1 MLTQLVPKQEK
12 ECLLAMSAAQQTLY
26 IERLRLAST
35 ALHPSAAAAGAP
47 GRAPRRSSRAAP
59 SQTAAS
65 HFAELRKA
73 ANHPLLL
80 RSHYTDAM
88 IEQIAR
94 AAHAAHVYGEQ
105 ASLAQVRAELS
116 SASDFRLHTVCA
128 ELAESSQVRQG
139 GLQGLM
145 LPNEV
150 IVDSAKMREL
160 RRLLPE
166 LKESG
171 HRCLIF
177 SQVRARALALMTLLI
192 ASLISHSHSRCSTCS
207 STCSDDTPDC
217 LPHLPQSLEMLDLLE
232 HLLGPSGLRLLYCRL
247 DGGTAVAERQAMID
261 KFQVADSKIFAF
273 LLSTRAG
280 GQGINLTAAD
290 TVILHDLDWNPQL
303 DRQAVDRAHRLGQR
317 RAVTVY
323 KLVTASTVEESIVQ
337 LQHRKRIL
345 GNAVLDE
352 AAPSPSGGGGA
363 AAMAAANADAAQGA
377 ESDDEVQLL
386 SDQDDAEVGR
396 DIGGSAQLNSSTM
409 NALLVH
415 ALGLAT
421 K

>member
-1 MLTQLVPKQEK
+1 
-12 ECLLAMSAAQQTLY
+12 
-26 IERLRLAST
+26 
-35 ALHPSAAAAGAP
+35 
-47 GRAPRRSSRAAP
+47 
-59 SQTAAS
+59 
-65 HFAELRKA
+65 
-73 ANHPLLL
+73 
-80 RSHYTDAM
+80 
-88 IEQIAR
+88 
-94 AAHAAHVYGEQ
+94 
-105 ASLAQVRAELS
+105 
-116 SASDFRLHTVCA
+116 
-128 ELAESSQVRQG
+128 
-139 GLQGLM
+139 
-145 LPNEV
+145 
-150 IVDSAKMREL
+150 
-160 RRLLPE
+160 
-166 LKESG
+166 
-171 HRCLIF
+171 
-177 SQVRARALALMTLLI
+177 
-192 ASLISHSHSRCSTCS
+192 
-207 STCSDDTPDC
+207 
-217 LPHLPQSLEMLDLLE
+217 MLDLLE
-232 HLLGPSGLRLLYCRL
+232 HLLGPSGLRLHYCRL
-247 DGGTAVAERQAMID
+247 DGGTPVAERQVMID
-261 KFQVADSKIFAF
+261 KFQAADSKIFAF

-386 SDQDDAEVGR
+386 SAQDDAEVGR

>member
-1 MLTQLVPKQEK
+1 
-12 ECLLAMSAAQQTLY
+12 MSSAQQTLY
-26 IERLRLAST
+26 IERLRLASIAST

-47 GRAPRRSSRAAP
+47 RRSNRAVP

-128 ELAESSQVRQG
+128 ELAESSQVRLG

-166 LKESG
+166 LKEGG

-177 SQVRARALALMTLLI
+177 SQVCALSFGIAMERDGVRPSAL
-192 ASLISHSHSRCSTCS
+192 
-207 STCSDDTPDC
+207 
-217 LPHLPQSLEMLDLLE
+217 LPQSLEMLDLLK
-232 HLLGPSGLRLLYCRL
+232 HLL
-247 DGGTAVAERQAMID
+247 
-261 KFQVADSKIFAF
+261 
-273 LLSTRAG
+273 
-280 GQGINLTAAD
+280 
-290 TVILHDLDWNPQL
+290 
-303 DRQAVDRAHRLGQR
+303 
-317 RAVTVY
+317 
-323 KLVTASTVEESIVQ
+323 
-337 LQHRKRIL
+337 
-345 GNAVLDE
+345 
-352 AAPSPSGGGGA
+352 
-363 AAMAAANADAAQGA
+363 
-377 ESDDEVQLL
+377 
-386 SDQDDAEVGR
+386 
-396 DIGGSAQLNSSTM
+396 
-409 NALLVH
+409 
-415 ALGLAT
+415 
-421 K
+421 

>member
-1 MLTQLVPKQEK
+1 MPKQEK

-128 ELAESSQVRQG
+128 ELAESSQVRLG

-166 LKESG
+166 LKEGG

-177 SQVRARALALMTLLI
+177 SQVCALSSDCDGARWSATECAPPTVTRDARPARALALMTLLI

-207 STCSDDTPDC
+207 STCSARV
-217 LPHLPQSLEMLDLLE
+217 
-232 HLLGPSGLRLLYCRL
+232 GSG
-247 DGGTAVAERQAMID
+247 
-261 KFQVADSKIFAF
+261 
-273 LLSTRAG
+273 ST
-280 GQGINLTAAD
+280 TAA
-290 TVILHDLDWNPQL
+290 
-303 DRQAVDRAHRLGQR
+303 
-317 RAVTVY
+317 
-323 KLVTASTVEESIVQ
+323 S
-337 LQHRKRIL
+337 
-345 GNAVLDE
+345 
-352 AAPSPSGGGGA
+352 
-363 AAMAAANADAAQGA
+363 MAARRWRNA
-377 ESDDEVQLL
+377 
-386 SDQDDAEVGR
+386 R
-396 DIGGSAQLNSSTM
+396 
-409 NALLVH
+409 
-415 ALGLAT
+415 
-421 K
+421 

>member
-1 MLTQLVPKQEK
+1 MPKQEK
-12 ECLLAMSAAQQTLY
+12 ECLLTMSAAQQTLY
-26 IERLRLAST
+26 IERLRLASIAST
-35 ALHPSAAAAGAP
+35 ALHPSAAAAGAS
-47 GRAPRRSSRAAP
+47 RRSNRAVP

-128 ELAESSQVRQG
+128 ELAESSQVRLG

-166 LKESG
+166 LKEGG

-177 SQVRARALALMTLLI
+177 SQVRAFSPDCDGVRWSATECAPPRVTRDTRPARALALMTLLI

-207 STCSDDTPDC
+207 STCSARV
-217 LPHLPQSLEMLDLLE
+217 
-232 HLLGPSGLRLLYCRL
+232 GSG
-247 DGGTAVAERQAMID
+247 
-261 KFQVADSKIFAF
+261 
-273 LLSTRAG
+273 ST
-280 GQGINLTAAD
+280 TAA
-290 TVILHDLDWNPQL
+290 
-303 DRQAVDRAHRLGQR
+303 
-317 RAVTVY
+317 
-323 KLVTASTVEESIVQ
+323 S
-337 LQHRKRIL
+337 
-345 GNAVLDE
+345 
-352 AAPSPSGGGGA
+352 
-363 AAMAAANADAAQGA
+363 MAARRWRNA
-377 ESDDEVQLL
+377 
-386 SDQDDAEVGR
+386 R
-396 DIGGSAQLNSSTM
+396 
-409 NALLVH
+409 
-415 ALGLAT
+415 
-421 K
+421 

>member
-1 MLTQLVPKQEK
+1 
-12 ECLLAMSAAQQTLY
+12 
-26 IERLRLAST
+26 
-35 ALHPSAAAAGAP
+35 
-47 GRAPRRSSRAAP
+47 
-59 SQTAAS
+59 
-65 HFAELRKA
+65 
-73 ANHPLLL
+73 
-80 RSHYTDAM
+80 
-88 IEQIAR
+88 
-94 AAHAAHVYGEQ
+94 
-105 ASLAQVRAELS
+105 
-116 SASDFRLHTVCA
+116 
-128 ELAESSQVRQG
+128 
-139 GLQGLM
+139 
-145 LPNEV
+145 
-150 IVDSAKMREL
+150 
-160 RRLLPE
+160 
-166 LKESG
+166 
-171 HRCLIF
+171 
-177 SQVRARALALMTLLI
+177 
-192 ASLISHSHSRCSTCS
+192 
-207 STCSDDTPDC
+207 
-217 LPHLPQSLEMLDLLE
+217 MLDLLE

-352 AAPSPSGGGGA
+352 AAPSPTGGGS
-363 AAMAAANADAAQGA
+363 AAANADAALGA

-415 ALGLAT
+415 ALGLAA

>member
-1 MLTQLVPKQEK
+1 AARDPDAVAIAKARRLLAPFVLRRRKSEVLTQLVPKQEK
-12 ECLLAMSAAQQTLY
+12 ECLLTMSAAQQTLY
-26 IERLRLAST
+26 IERLRLASIAST

-47 GRAPRRSSRAAP
+47 RRSNRAVP

-128 ELAESSQVRQG
+128 ELAESSQVRLG

-166 LKESG
+166 LKEGG

-177 SQVRARALALMTLLI
+177 S
-192 ASLISHSHSRCSTCS
+192 
-207 STCSDDTPDC
+207 
-217 LPHLPQSLEMLDLLE
+217 QSLEMLDLLE
-232 HLLGPSGLRLLYCRL
+232 HLLGPSGLRLHYCRL
-247 DGGTAVAERQAMID
+247 DGGTPVAERQVKID
-261 KFQVADSKIFAF
+261 KFQAADSKIFAF

-352 AAPSPSGGGGA
+352 AAPSPTGGGS
-363 AAMAAANADAAQGA
+363 AAANADAALGV

-386 SDQDDAEVGR
+386 DDQYDAERGR
-396 DIGGSAQLNSSTM
+396 DSGGSAKINSSTM
-409 NALLVH
+409 NLLLVH
-415 ALGLAT
+415 ALGLA

>member
-1 MLTQLVPKQEK
+1 
-12 ECLLAMSAAQQTLY
+12 MSAAQQTLY
-26 IERLRLAST
+26 IERLRLASIAST

-47 GRAPRRSSRAAP
+47 RRSNRAVP

-128 ELAESSQVRQG
+128 ELAESSQVRLG

-166 LKESG
+166 LKEGG

-177 SQVRARALALMTLLI
+177 S
-192 ASLISHSHSRCSTCS
+192 
-207 STCSDDTPDC
+207 
-217 LPHLPQSLEMLDLLE
+217 QSLEMLDLLE
-232 HLLGPSGLRLLYCRL
+232 HLLGPSGLRLHYCRL
-247 DGGTAVAERQAMID
+247 DGGTPVAERQVKID
-261 KFQVADSKIFAF
+261 KFQAADSKIFAF

-352 AAPSPSGGGGA
+352 AAPSPTGGGS
-363 AAMAAANADAAQGA
+363 AAANADAALGV

-386 SDQDDAEVGR
+386 DDQYDAERGR
-396 DIGGSAQLNSSTM
+396 DSGGSAKINSSTM
-409 NALLVH
+409 NLLLVH
-415 ALGLAT
+415 ALGLA

>member
-1 MLTQLVPKQEK
+1 ML
-12 ECLLAMSAAQQTLY
+12 
-26 IERLRLAST
+26 
-35 ALHPSAAAAGAP
+35 G
-47 GRAPRRSSRAAP
+47 
-59 SQTAAS
+59 
-65 HFAELRKA
+65 
-73 ANHPLLL
+73 
-80 RSHYTDAM
+80 
-88 IEQIAR
+88 
-94 AAHAAHVYGEQ
+94 
-105 ASLAQVRAELS
+105 
-116 SASDFRLHTVCA
+116 
-128 ELAESSQVRQG
+128 
-139 GLQGLM
+139 
-145 LPNEV
+145 
-150 IVDSAKMREL
+150 
-160 RRLLPE
+160 
-166 LKESG
+166 
-171 HRCLIF
+171 
-177 SQVRARALALMTLLI
+177 
-192 ASLISHSHSRCSTCS
+192 
-207 STCSDDTPDC
+207 
-217 LPHLPQSLEMLDLLE
+217 LLE

-363 AAMAAANADAAQGA
+363 AAMAAANADAALGA

-415 ALGLAT
+415 ALGLAA

>member
-1 MLTQLVPKQEK
+1 
-12 ECLLAMSAAQQTLY
+12 MSAAQQTLY

-47 GRAPRRSSRAAP
+47 RRSNRAVP

-128 ELAESSQVRQG
+128 ELAESSQVRLG

-207 STCSDDTPDC
+207 STCSA
-217 LPHLPQSLEMLDLLE
+217 QV
-232 HLLGPSGLRLLYCRL
+232 GSGYS
-247 DGGTAVAERQAMID
+247 TAV
-261 KFQVADSKIFAF
+261 S
-273 LLSTRAG
+273 
-280 GQGINLTAAD
+280 
-290 TVILHDLDWNPQL
+290 
-303 DRQAVDRAHRLGQR
+303 
-317 RAVTVY
+317 
-323 KLVTASTVEESIVQ
+323 
-337 LQHRKRIL
+337 
-345 GNAVLDE
+345 
-352 AAPSPSGGGGA
+352 
-363 AAMAAANADAAQGA
+363 MAARRWRNA
-377 ESDDEVQLL
+377 
-386 SDQDDAEVGR
+386 R
-396 DIGGSAQLNSSTM
+396 R
-409 NALLVH
+409 
-415 ALGLAT
+415 
-421 K
+421 